1 MSERTGFSFSAG
13 IWAIGTAL
21 IFGVVM
27 SLAIRPPGKA
37 ANRAV
42 SSHAGDTRE
51 QVHWRVPSA
60 FGTNMIVNGDMIVH
74 VADQLLRASGG
85 SIELEIFEPGELV
98 PAFSIT
104 DSVKDN
110 KIPAGFS
117 WVGYDLGKIPASSLI
132 AAVPFG
138 MEPWEFMAW
147 WYEGGGQ
154 QLGEDLYNE
163 HNVQPVLCGI
173 IGPETAGWFRKPID
187 SLEDLQGL
195 KIRFSGLGGKVLQRL
210 GASVTLI
217 PAGEIF
223 QALEKGAIDA
233 TEFSSPVVDRMLGF
247 DRIAKFN
254 LFPGWHQPSS
264 GMHLLINLEVWQ
276 GLRED
281 TREMINMACESNTT
295 YGLARSE
302 ALQGEVI
309 QNFKAIGVSAETL
322 PRDVLEVLRET
333 TREVLAEEAAADPHF
348 EKILASQQAFSA
360 EYKHWK
366 QVGYLPRDF

>member
-1 MSERTGFSFSAG
+1 MSETKGFSFSAG
-13 IWAIGTAL
+13 ILAIVTAL
-21 IFGVVM
+21 IFGVVI

-37 ANRAV
+37 LDRAAAANE
-42 SSHAGDTRE
+42 GDERE
-51 QVHWRVPSA
+51 QVRWRVPSA
-60 FGTNMIVNGDMIVH
+60 FGTNLVVNGDMIVH
-74 VADQLLRASGG
+74 LAGQLLSASGG
-85 SIELEIFEPGELV
+85 SIKLEIFEPGELV

-110 KIPAGFS
+110 KVPAGFT
-117 WVGYDLGKIPASSLI
+117 WVGYDQGKIPASSLI

-147 WYEGGGQ
+147 WYEGGGR
-154 QLGEDLYNE
+154 QLGEDLYLE
-163 HNVQPVLCGI
+163 HNVQPVLCGV
-173 IGPETAGWFRKPID
+173 IGPETAGWFLHPIK
-187 SLEDLQGL
+187 SLEDFQGL

-223 QALEKGAIDA
+223 QALEKGAIDG
-233 TEFSSPVVDRMLGF
+233 TEFSTPVVDRMLGF

-264 GMHLLINLEVWQ
+264 GVHLLVNLEVWN

-281 TREMINMACESNTT
+281 TREMINMACESNTA
-295 YGLARSE
+295 YGLARGE

-309 QNFKAIGVSAETL
+309 QNFPAIGVSAETL
-322 PRDVLEVLRET
+322 PREVLEVLRET
-333 TREVLAEEAAADPHF
+333 TQEVLAEEAAADPHF
-348 EKILASQQAFSA
+348 AKILASQKAFSA
-360 EYKHWK
+360 TYRYWK
-366 QVGYLPRDF
+366 QLGYLPRDF

>member
-1 MSERTGFSFSAG
+1 MSERTGFSFPAG
-13 IWAIGTAL
+13 IWAIITAL

-42 SSHAGDTRE
+42 SSHNGDTRE
-51 QVHWRVPSA
+51 QVHWRVSSA

-110 KIPAGFS
+110 KIPAGFT

-147 WYEGGGQ
+147 WYEGGGR
-154 QLGEDLYNE
+154 QLGEGLYNE

-173 IGPETAGWFRKPID
+173 IGPETAGWFRKPIKT
-187 SLEDLQGL
+187 LEDLQGL

-210 GASVTLI
+210 GASVTLL

-233 TEFSSPVVDRMLGF
+233 TEFSTPVIDRMLGF

-309 QNFKAIGVSAETL
+309 QNFQAIGVSAEIL
-322 PRDVLEVLRET
+322 SRELLEVLRET

-348 EKILASQQAFSA
+348 AKILASQQAFSA